1 MKIEI
6 TQHICGSGP
15 YHFTI
20 DDGPE
25 RIDHCEGEFE
35 TLGEVFERIIEFRCM
50 NARSY
55 CDD

>member
-6 TQHICGSGP
+6 TDNPQELTYTAKI
-15 YHFTI
+15 Y
-20 DDGPE
+20 DGPE
-25 RIDHCEGEFE
+25 RIDHAEGEFE

-50 NARSY
+50 NSRSY